1 MGAKFSKILQEI
13 KTRQSELVLI
23 LAVVL
28 ISIIAFESGRMSA
41 MSRHNK
47 PLEIKYAPAV
57 ITGNEFPTKTSLK
70 TNQSQPKLNLG
81 VIASKNSILYHFLWC
96 SGAKRIKEENKLTF
110 ASEQEAQSRG
120 YKLASN
126 CQK

>member
-57 ITGNEFPTKTSLK
+57 ITGNEFPRKTSLK
-70 TNQSQPKLNLG
+70 TNQSQPKLNL
-81 VIASKNSILYHFLWC
+81 
-96 SGAKRIKEENKLTF
+96 
-110 ASEQEAQSRG
+110 
-120 YKLASN
+120 SN
-126 CQK
+126 CFQKFNPLSFSLVFRSQKNKRGK